1 MCSSDLDALH
11 LSIIISSSLVI
22 WSFRAASPA
31 LFSLV
36 LDFHGGT
43 GAFFILFGFGLF
55 CFIVADLILVVWV
68 NKTGCSCLM
77 SHVLDGAHVFCGQ
90 NHTRRGFGSDGV

>member
-1 MCSSDLDALH
+1 MALCEALQ
-11 LSIIISSSLVI
+11 LSIIISSSSVI

-36 LDFHGGT
+36 LDFHGET
-43 GAFFILFGFGLF
+43 GGLILFGFCLF
-55 CFIVADLILVVWV
+55 CFIVAYLILVVWV

-77 SHVLDGAHVFCGQ
+77 WHVLDGAHVFCGQ
-90 NHTRRGFGSDGV
+90 NHTRCGFGSDGV